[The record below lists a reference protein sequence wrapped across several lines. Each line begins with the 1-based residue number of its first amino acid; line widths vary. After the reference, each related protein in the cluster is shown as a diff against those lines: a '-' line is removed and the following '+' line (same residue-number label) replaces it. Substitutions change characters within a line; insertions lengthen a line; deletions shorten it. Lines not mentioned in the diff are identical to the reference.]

1 VYIYYMA
8 LYMDRDRTIELICE
22 DCGAEFDIQHEMGLH
37 YIPQYC
43 IFCSKE
49 IYHNEDRL
57 IEIEEL
63 LR

>member
-1 VYIYYMA
+1 LDDVYI
-8 LYMDRDRTIELICE
+8 LYMNEDRTIELVCE
-22 DCGAEFDIQHEMGLH
+22 DCGAEFDIQHEMGLL

-43 IFCSKE
+43 VFCSTE

>member
-1 VYIYYMA
+1 MNE
-8 LYMDRDRTIELICE
+8 DRTIELVCE
-22 DCGAEFDIQHEMGLH
+22 DCGAEFDIQHEMGLL

-43 IFCSKE
+43 VFCSTE